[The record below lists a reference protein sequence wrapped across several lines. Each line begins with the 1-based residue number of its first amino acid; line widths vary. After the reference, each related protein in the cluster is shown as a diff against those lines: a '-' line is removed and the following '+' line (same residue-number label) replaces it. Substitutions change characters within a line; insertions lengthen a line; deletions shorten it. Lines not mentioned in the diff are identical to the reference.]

1 MARRPR
7 IVLKD
12 LAGRRAAVSLVVAA
26 VIVLAIL
33 TVFAVELSDTQAKS
47 RQDVVAR
54 VHERSVLAAA
64 LIDSLLHSADAEA
77 KLYQV
82 RYGGRVVSDRALN
95 QIRQQNTYV
104 ALVTPSGRVLAHSR
118 GLTKQAR
125 ADLKHSAAL
134 ALVRTRRTYGL
145 GNVLPYG
152 RAGVINLAVKF
163 PTRYGSRVLL
173 TGFDPRAL
181 NGFLTGELRRI
192 PGVRG
197 AHNYILDGNDVVVAS
212 TNPARP
218 PGYRFSTPAQRDALS
233 HASGTRR
240 GYYYDQVTI
249 PNSTWRIVLAAPAS
263 RLFASLSGLR
273 GWLPW
278 LIFAAFALV
287 AATALLLGAR
297 MLRSA
302 ETGLRDANSR
312 LQDVNAR
319 LEEANRTLAH
329 DALHDPLTGLPNRAL
344 LMDRLDQML
353 GRARRDSAIGCA
365 VLFIDLD
372 GFKMVNDS
380 LSHAVGDLLLVAI
393 ARRFAEVLRPG
404 DTVARLGG
412 DEFAVLLDQVV
423 TPEDATLVAERV
435 HGALDGPFHVAG
447 HELFVRAS
455 IGISLRSDGVSAHD
469 LVRNADIAMYDV
481 KRRGTGSYVI
491 FDETMRQRVVDR
503 LALETE
509 LRAAVE
515 QSLIRVKYQPIVDL
529 ATGQVRGLEALARWP
544 EGRREVPPAE
554 FIAVAEASGLIRSLG
569 HHVLR
574 TALDDFASCREEG
587 LVDPE
592 VYLSVNIS
600 RQQLD
605 DPALPEIIL
614 DALADSGVPPEALR
628 LEITESTLMQEPQL
642 IQRIVAEVC
651 SHGVGLH
658 LDDFGTQ
665 YSSLASLLEFPVV
678 ALKID
683 RGFVGSL
690 THRDHST
697 TIVRTIISLAH
708 GLALLVI
715 GEGIEDG
722 DELRRLKAMGC
733 DWGQGYLFARPL
745 ERDQMEEVL
754 GHWSRRHSLSGA

>member
-1 MARRPR
+1 M
-7 IVLKD
+7 LKGV
-12 LAGRRAAVSLVVAA
+12 AGRKAA
-26 VIVLAIL
+26 VILVAATVVVLAVL
-33 TVFAVELSDTQAKS
+33 TVFALELSDTQAKS
-47 RQDVVAR
+47 RGDVIAR

-64 LIDSLLHSADAEA
+64 LIDSLLHSADTEI
-77 KLYQV
+77 KVYQA
-82 RYGGRVVSDRALN
+82 RYGGPMVPDRALN
-95 QIRQQNTYV
+95 RIRQQNTYV
-104 ALVTPSGRVLAHSR
+104 ALVTPGGRVLAASR
-118 GLTKQAR
+118 GFTSQAR
-125 ADLKHSAAL
+125 ADLARSAAL
-134 ALVRTRRTYGL
+134 ALVRTRRTYAL

-152 RAGVINLAVKF
+152 RTGVVNLAVKF
-163 PTRYGSRVLL
+163 PTRYGARVLL
-173 TGFDPRAL
+173 TGFSPQAL

-192 PGVRG
+192 PGVQG
-197 AHNYILDGNDVVVAS
+197 AHNYILDGNNVVLSS
-212 TNPARP
+212 TNPARR
-218 PGYRFSTPAQRDALS
+218 PGYRFTTPSQRVALS
-233 HASGTRR
+233 RKSGTRD
-240 GYYYDQVTI
+240 GYYYDQVSI
-249 PNSTWRIVLAAPAS
+249 PNSTWRVVLAAPVS
-263 RLFASLSGLR
+263 RLFASVSGLR

-278 LIFAAFALV
+278 LIFGAFALV
-287 AATALLLGAR
+287 ALAALLLGMR
-297 MLRSA
+297 VVRSA

-312 LQDVNAR
+312 LQDVNDK
-319 LEEANRTLAH
+319 LEQANRALAH

-380 LSHAVGDLLLVAI
+380 LSHAVGDLLLVAV

-412 DEFAVLLDQVV
+412 DEFAVLLDSVV
-423 TPEDATLVAERV
+423 TPEDATVVAERV
-435 HGALDGPFHVAG
+435 HAALDGPFDVGG

-455 IGISLRSDGVSAHD
+455 IGISLRSEGVSAHD

-481 KRRGTGSYVI
+481 KRRGTGNYVI

-509 LRAAVE
+509 LRTAVE
-515 QSLIRVKYQPIVDL
+515 QSLIRVHYQPIVDL
-529 ATGQVRGLEALARWP
+529 ATGEVRGLEALARWP
-544 EGRREVPPAE
+544 AGRRAVPPIE

-574 TALDDFASCREEG
+574 TALDDFAACRDEG
-587 LVDPE
+587 LVGPE

-605 DPALPEIIL
+605 DPALPGIIL
-614 DALADSGVPPEALR
+614 GALADSGVPPEALR

-642 IQRIVAEVC
+642 IQRIVSEVC
-651 SHGVGLH
+651 AHGVGLH

-665 YSSLASLLEFPVV
+665 YSSLSSLLEFPVV

-690 THRDHST
+690 TKRDHST

-715 GEGIEDG
+715 GEGIEDA

-733 DWGQGYLFARPL
+733 DWGQGFLFARPL
-745 ERDQMEEVL
+745 ERGQMEEVL
-754 GHWSRRHSLSGA
+754 GRWSRAGHSLSGA